1 MSIHTPNPQFT
12 EDDVHKSQDT
22 SKKEMWSSM
31 LDSVAS
37 GKRLPER
44 NVFVLGGSSDSQKEF
59 LEALSSESSTKR
71 SQGRHGN
78 RKPPVANDF
87 ALGYTYHDVLDADHE
102 DTIARLSLYLLADS
116 SPTFTPLLRSLLTP
130 ESIPNT
136 LIVVLLDWSEPWLWL
151 QQLRDWVKLLRVLL
165 VSLSPECK
173 AKMEEVMIRWRDRG
187 KGTALDSGNS
197 LSSEGEVSL
206 PLGPGEWED
215 ALGLPLCVVCQ
226 NSDKME
232 TLERES
238 AWKEEEFD
246 FVLQTLRTVLLKHG
260 ASLIYTIPS
269 ATSQLRPLIHSS
281 LGIQPLLKKQALK
294 HNVIDR
300 DKVVVPP
307 NWDSWGKIR
316 VLRDG
321 FDVERMS
328 QGWTSDIEE
337 DPVYTS
343 RNTAEGDQNGLRTDS
358 QTSGGHLSA
367 ISAYEEAIRDPRA
380 DSASNMHVN
389 STGQK
394 LEIKSQETQAFLA
407 TQLEAL
413 DHIRNTAEP
422 ERERSTRHK
431 FFADEAIVPVES
443 HIGPVQCNMGGIE
456 VDVDDMLKRLTDHNR
471 SLDTETPSMSTP
483 DGKSQNE
490 ALASFFA
497 GLVKRGGG
505 SAANSPK
512 PGGV

>member
-1 MSIHTPNPQFT
+1 MSIQTPNPQFT

-102 DTIARLSLYLLADS
+102 DTIARLSLHLLADS

-136 LIVVLLDWSEPWLWL
+136 LIVILLDWSEPWLWL
-151 QQLRDWVKLLRVLL
+151 QQLKDWVKLLRVLL

-187 KGTALDSGNS
+187 RGTALDGGGS
-197 LSSEGEVSL
+197 LSSESEVSL

-226 NSDKME
+226 NSDGME

-281 LGIQPLLKKQALK
+281 LGIQPLLKKQTLK

-337 DPVYTS
+337 DSVS
-343 RNTAEGDQNGLRTDS
+343 R
-358 QTSGGHLSA
+358 TSGEHLSA
-367 ISAYEEAIRDPRA
+367 ISAYEDAIRDPRG
-380 DSASNMHVN
+380 DSTSNMHVN

-394 LEIKSQETQAFLA
+394 MEIKSQETQAFLA
-407 TQLEAL
+407 AQLEAL

-422 ERERSTRHK
+422 ERERSTRQK

-512 PGGV
+512 PGGI

>member
-44 NVFVLGGSSDSQKEF
+44 NVFVLGGSTDSQKEF
-59 LEALSSESSTKR
+59 LEALSSDSSAKR

-87 ALGYTYHDVLDADHE
+87 ALGYTYHDVLDAE
-102 DTIARLSLYLLADS
+102 NEARLSLYLLADS

-136 LIVVLLDWSEPWLWL
+136 LIVILLDWSEPWLWL
-151 QQLRDWVKLLRVLL
+151 RQLRDWVKLLRVLL

-187 KGTALDSGNS
+187 KGTALDAGSS
-197 LSSEGEVSL
+197 LSAEGEVSL

-226 NSDKME
+226 NSDGME

-337 DPVYTS
+337 D
-343 RNTAEGDQNGLRTDS
+343 TAEGGQNGLQTGS
-358 QTSGGHLSA
+358 QTPGGHLSA
-367 ISAYEEAIRDPRA
+367 ISAYEEAIRDPRG
-380 DSASNMHVN
+380 DNASNMHAN
-389 STGQK
+389 SSGQK
-394 LEIKSQETQAFLA
+394 LEIKSEETQAFLE

-413 DHIRNTAEP
+413 ERIRNTAEP
-422 ERERSTRHK
+422 ERERTGRQK
-431 FFADEAIVPVES
+431 YFADETIVPVEN

-471 SLDTETPSMSTP
+471 SMDTEAPAASTP

-505 SAANSPK
+505 SAASSPK

>member
-59 LEALSSESSTKR
+59 LEALSSEPSTKR

-151 QQLRDWVKLLRVLL
+151 RQLRDWVKLLRVLL

-187 KGTALDSGNS
+187 KGTALDGGSS
-197 LSSEGEVSL
+197 LSSEGKVSL

-226 NSDKME
+226 NSDGME

-328 QGWTSDIEE
+328 QGWTADIEE
-337 DPVYTS
+337 EVES
-343 RNTAEGDQNGLRTDS
+343 RQNGLRTDS
-358 QTSGGHLSA
+358 ETSEGYLSA
-367 ISAYEEAIRDPRA
+367 ISAYEDAIRDPR
-380 DSASNMHVN
+380 SEGSSNVQAN
-389 STGQK
+389 STGKK
-394 LEIKSQETQAFLA
+394 LEIKSQETQEFLA
-407 TQLEAL
+407 AQLEAL
-413 DHIRNTAEP
+413 DNIRNTAEP
-422 ERERSTRHK
+422 ERERPGRQK
-431 FFADEAIVPVES
+431 FFQDEAIVPVES

-471 SLDTETPSMSTP
+471 SLDTEPPSTATP

-497 GLVKRGGG
+497 GLVKRGAG